1 MLSTMRHRSVE
12 PGGLSTSEIEFVT
25 WQGVRRR
32 LRMPREMLKASFLR
46 TKSAF
51 SGS

>member
-1 MLSTMRHRSVE
+1 MLSTIRHRSVE
-12 PGGLSTSEIEFVT
+12 PGGLSTSEIELAT
-25 WQGVRRR
+25 RQGVRRR
-32 LRMPREMLKASFLR
+32 LRMPQEMLEASFLR